1 MASVLRFSHLNRA
14 LGTKE
19 ENMKYLKLVLYSV
32 LAITYSNFVWANSC
46 DAVDDK
52 VLDAMAKTL
61 DVRVDEI
68 AIDKTFY
75 AQNFDTDVLDLI
87 TVVVDMEEAIGVEL
101 KDEDVVDPVVYFDE
115 EEFEPKIK
123 DKVTVREFQEIV
135 HKACVNSLR

>member
-1 MASVLRFSHLNRA
+1 
-14 LGTKE
+14 
-19 ENMKYLKLVLYSV
+19 MKYLKLVLYSV
-32 LAITYSNFVWANSC
+32 LTITYSNFVSANGC

-123 DKVTVREFQEIV
+123 NKVTVREFQEIV
-135 HKACVNSLR
+135 HKACANSLR

>member
-1 MASVLRFSHLNRA
+1 I
-14 LGTKE
+14 KE

-32 LAITYSNFVWANSC
+32 LAITYSSFVWANSC

-75 AQNFDTDVLDLI
+75 AQNFETDVLDLI
-87 TVVVDMEEAIGVEL
+87 TVVVNMEEAIGVEL

-123 DKVTVREFQEIV
+123 DKVTVREFQETV
-135 HKACVNSLR
+135 HKACVNSLL

>member
-1 MASVLRFSHLNRA
+1 I
-14 LGTKE
+14 KE
-19 ENMKYLKLVLYSV
+19 ENMKYLKLLFCSV

-46 DAVDDK
+46 DAVGDK

-61 DVRVDEI
+61 NVRVDEI

-75 AQNFDTDVLDLI
+75 DQNFDTDVLDLI

-101 KDEDVVDPVVYFDE
+101 KDEDVVDPVVYFNE

-123 DKVTVREFQEIV
+123 DKVTVREFQETV
-135 HKACVNSLR
+135 KKACVNSLG